1 MSFAM
6 LIRIARYIAFVAV
19 ALLASCGGT
28 AERKLDAES
37 VTAESEEV
45 VVNYDSLLRVMD
57 ARYNALCEER
67 REALEERDAERR
79 KALLEANDRACMEF
93 RDSLKWLLQMQR

>member
-1 MSFAM
+1 M
-6 LIRIARYIAFVAV
+6 RIARYIAFVAV

-28 AERKLDAES
+28 AERKHAAES

-45 VVNYDSLLRVMD
+45 VINYDSLLRVMD

-67 REALEERDAERR
+67 KVALEERDTERR

-93 RDSLKWLLQMQR
+93 QDSLERLLQMQR

>member
-1 MSFAM
+1 M

-28 AERKLDAES
+28 AERKHAAES
-37 VTAESEEV
+37 VTAESEEL
-45 VVNYDSLLRVMD
+45 VVNCDSLLRVMD

-67 REALEERDAERR
+67 REALEERDMERR
-79 KALLEANDRACMEF
+79 KALLEVNDRACMEF
-93 RDSLKWLLQMQR
+93 RDSLEWLLQMQR

>member
-1 MSFAM
+1 M
-6 LIRIARYIAFVAV
+6 LMRIVRYIAFVAL

-37 VTAESEEV
+37 VTAESEEL

-67 REALEERDAERR
+67 REALNERDAERR
-79 KALLEANDRACMEF
+79 RALLEANDRACMEF
-93 RDSLKWLLQMQR
+93 QDSLERLLQMQR

>member
-1 MSFAM
+1 M
-6 LIRIARYIAFVAV
+6 LMRIARYIAFVAV

-37 VTAESEEV
+37 VTAESEELV
-45 VVNYDSLLRVMD
+45 VDYDSLLRVMD

-79 KALLEANDRACMEF
+79 RALLEANDRACMEF
-93 RDSLKWLLQMQR
+93 QDSLKWLLQMQR

>member
-1 MSFAM
+1 M
-6 LIRIARYIAFVAV
+6 LMRIARYIAFVAV

-28 AERKLDAES
+28 AERKHDAES
-37 VTAESEEV
+37 VMAESEELV
-45 VVNYDSLLRVMD
+45 VDYDSLLRVMD

-67 REALEERDAERR
+67 KKVLNERDTERR

-93 RDSLKWLLQMQR
+93 QDSLEWLLQMQR

>member
-1 MSFAM
+1 M
-6 LIRIARYIAFVAV
+6 LMRIARYIVFVAV

-28 AERKLDAES
+28 AERKHVAEG

-45 VVNYDSLLRVMD
+45 VVNCDSLLGVMD

-67 REALEERDAERR
+67 KVALNERDAERR
-79 KALLEANDRACMEF
+79 RALLEANDRACMEF

>member
-1 MSFAM
+1 M
-6 LIRIARYIAFVAV
+6 LIRIARYIAFVAL

-28 AERKLDAES
+28 AEHKPAEES
-37 VTAESEEV
+37 DVAECEEV

-67 REALEERDAERR
+67 KVALEERDTERR
-79 KALLEANDRACMEF
+79 RALLEANDRACMEF
-93 RDSLKWLLQMQR
+93 QDSLEWLMQVQR

>member
-1 MSFAM
+1 M
-6 LIRIARYIAFVAV
+6 LMRIVRYIAFVAV

-28 AERKLDAES
+28 AERKHAAEG
-37 VTAESEEV
+37 VTAESEEL

-79 KALLEANDRACMEF
+79 RALLEANDRACMEF
-93 RDSLKWLLQMQR
+93 QDSLKWLLQMQR

>member
-1 MSFAM
+1 M
-6 LIRIARYIAFVAV
+6 AV

-28 AERKLDAES
+28 AERKLDAEG
-37 VTAESEEV
+37 VTAESEELV
-45 VVNYDSLLRVMD
+45 VDYDSLLRAMD

-93 RDSLKWLLQMQR
+93 QDSLKWLLQMQR

>member
-1 MSFAM
+1 M
-6 LIRIARYIAFVAV
+6 LMRIARDIACVAL

-28 AERKLDAES
+28 AERKHAAEG

-45 VVNYDSLLRVMD
+45 VVDYDSLLGVMD

-67 REALEERDAERR
+67 KVALEERDTERR
-79 KALLEANDRACMEF
+79 RALLEANDRACMEF
-93 RDSLKWLLQMQR
+93 QDSLKWLLQMQR

>member
-1 MSFAM
+1 M

-28 AERKLDAES
+28 AERKHDAER

-45 VVNYDSLLRVMD
+45 VVDYDSLLGVMD
-57 ARYNALCEER
+57 ARYNAMCEER
-67 REALEERDAERR
+67 KEALEERDTERR

-93 RDSLKWLLQMQR
+93 QDSLKWLLQMQR

>member
-1 MSFAM
+1 M
-6 LIRIARYIAFVAV
+6 LMRIARYIAF
-19 ALLASCGGT
+19 ALFVVLASCGGT
-28 AERKLDAES
+28 AERKHAAEG
-37 VTAESEEV
+37 VTVESEELV
-45 VVNYDSLLRVMD
+45 VDYDSLLGVMD

-93 RDSLKWLLQMQR
+93 QDSLKWLLQMQR

>member
-1 MSFAM
+1 M

-28 AERKLDAES
+28 AERKHAAEG
-37 VTAESEEV
+37 VTAESEELV
-45 VVNYDSLLRVMD
+45 VDCDSLLGVMD

-67 REALEERDAERR
+67 KEALEERDAERR
-79 KALLEANDRACMEF
+79 RALLEANDRACMEF
-93 RDSLKWLLQMQR
+93 QDSLEWLLQMQR

>member
-1 MSFAM
+1 MA
-6 LIRIARYIAFVAV
+6 L

-28 AERKLDAES
+28 AERKLAAES
-37 VTAESEEV
+37 VTAESEGL

-67 REALEERDAERR
+67 KEALEERDAERR
-79 KALLEANDRACMEF
+79 KALLEANDSACMEF
-93 RDSLKWLLQMQR
+93 RDSLEWLLQMQR

>member
-1 MSFAM
+1 M

-28 AERKLDAES
+28 AEHKPAAEG

-45 VVNYDSLLRVMD
+45 VVDYDSLLRVMD

-67 REALEERDAERR
+67 KEALNERDAERR

-93 RDSLKWLLQMQR
+93 QDSLERLLQMQR

>member
-1 MSFAM
+1 MA
-6 LIRIARYIAFVAV
+6 L

-28 AERKLDAES
+28 AERKHDAEG

-45 VVNYDSLLRVMD
+45 VVDYDSLLRVMD

-67 REALEERDAERR
+67 KVALNERDGERR

-93 RDSLKWLLQMQR
+93 RDSLEWLLQMQR

>member
-1 MSFAM
+1 M
-6 LIRIARYIAFVAV
+6 LIRIARYIAFVAL

-45 VVNYDSLLRVMD
+45 VINYDSLLGVMD

-67 REALEERDAERR
+67 KVALEERDTERR
-79 KALLEANDRACMEF
+79 RALIEANDRASMEF
-93 RDSLKWLLQMQR
+93 RDSLEWLLQMQR

>member
-1 MSFAM
+1 M
-6 LIRIARYIAFVAV
+6 AV

-37 VTAESEEV
+37 VTVESVTAESEELV
-45 VVNYDSLLRVMD
+45 VDYDSLLRVMD

-93 RDSLKWLLQMQR
+93 QDSLEWLLQMQR

>member
-1 MSFAM
+1 M
-6 LIRIARYIAFVAV
+6 LIRIARYIAFAAL

-28 AERKLDAES
+28 AERKPDAER
-37 VTAESEEV
+37 VTAESEELV
-45 VVNYDSLLRVMD
+45 VDYDSLLRVMD

-67 REALEERDAERR
+67 KEVFEERDTERR
-79 KALLEANDRACMEF
+79 RVLLEANDRACMEF

>member
-1 MSFAM
+1 M
-6 LIRIARYIAFVAV
+6 LMRIARYISFVAL

-28 AERKLDAES
+28 AERKHAAER

-45 VVNYDSLLRVMD
+45 VINYDSLLGVMD

-67 REALEERDAERR
+67 KEALEERDAERR

-93 RDSLKWLLQMQR
+93 QDSLERLLQMQR

>member
-1 MSFAM
+1 M
-6 LIRIARYIAFVAV
+6 RIARYIAFVAL

-28 AERKLDAES
+28 AERKHDAES

-67 REALEERDAERR
+67 RETLEERDTERR

-93 RDSLKWLLQMQR
+93 RDSLEWLLQMQR